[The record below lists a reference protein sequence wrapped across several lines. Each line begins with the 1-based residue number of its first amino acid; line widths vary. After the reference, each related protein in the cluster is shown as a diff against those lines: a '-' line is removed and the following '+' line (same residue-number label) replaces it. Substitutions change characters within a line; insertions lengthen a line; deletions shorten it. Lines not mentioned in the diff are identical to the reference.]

1 MNQSNK
7 FLKVTP
13 MKLNFEFTIDEAN
26 AILKALSQLPYEQVF
41 GMIHSIQAQAA
52 PQVAAIEAQA
62 NVPESTI
69 AVENPQDAQASVAS

>member
-7 FLKVTP
+7 FLKGII
-13 MKLNFEFTIDEAN
+13 MKLNFAFTIDEAN

-52 PQVAAIEAQA
+52 PQVAAIEAQNEA
-62 NVPESTI
+62 ADSTI
-69 AVENPQDAQASVAS
+69 AVEEPQGAQSSVAS

>member
-1 MNQSNK
+1 
-7 FLKVTP
+7 

-52 PQVAAIEAQA
+52 PQVAALEAQA
-62 NVPESTI
+62 KAQESTI
-69 AVENPQDAQASVAS
+69 AVEPAQEPTAAVAS

>member
-1 MNQSNK
+1 
-7 FLKVTP
+7 
-13 MKLNFEFTIDEAN
+13 MKLNFTFTIDEAN

-62 NVPESTI
+62 NASESTI
-69 AVENPQDAQASVAS
+69 AVDQTTGAPSSVANS

>member
-7 FLKVTP
+7 FLKGII
-13 MKLNFEFTIDEAN
+13 MKLNFAFTIDEAN

-52 PQVAAIEAQA
+52 PQVEAIEAQA
-62 NVPESTI
+62 KASESTI
-69 AVENPQDAQASVAS
+69 AVEHPQDSPASVAN

>member
-1 MNQSNK
+1 
-7 FLKVTP
+7 
-13 MKLNFEFTIDEAN
+13 MKLNFTFTIDEAN

-62 NVPESTI
+62 KAAESTI
-69 AVENPQDAQASVAS
+69 AVEHPQDAQAPIAS